1 MVQPKK
7 KKSPWGVCL
16 FSCLVVYR
24 GEHKAIE
31 GTQVP
36 PGCQLSPSSVECLWK
51 SQVPFK
57 MFTDL
62 GFRFWGSPLSL
73 GSCVCMCTP
82 CSAVDLSLNMNSFS
96 HSAEI
101 TPHQAFGRVAA
112 SGFLQCPHL
121 RHLVSALLLLLPSL
135 LLICLLQTALISKSF
150 SARILSPPELPN
162 RRSPNHPGAQ

>member
-1 MVQPKK
+1 MRILR
-7 KKSPWGVCL
+7 S
-16 FSCLVVYR
+16 
-24 GEHKAIE
+24 
-31 GTQVP
+31 P
-36 PGCQLSPSSVECLWK
+36 PGCQLSRSSVECLWK

-57 MFTDL
+57 MFADL
-62 GFRFWGSPLSL
+62 CFRFWGSPLSL

-101 TPHQAFGRVAA
+101 TPHQAFGHVAA
-112 SGFLQCPHL
+112 SGFLRCPHL
-121 RHLVSALLLLLPSL
+121 RRLVSALLLLLPSL
-135 LLICLLQTALISKSF
+135 LLICLLQIALISKSF